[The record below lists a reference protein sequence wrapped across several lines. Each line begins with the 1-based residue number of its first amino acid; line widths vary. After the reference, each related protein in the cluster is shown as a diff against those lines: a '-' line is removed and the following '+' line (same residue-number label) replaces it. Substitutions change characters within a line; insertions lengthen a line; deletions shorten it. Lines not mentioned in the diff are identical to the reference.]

1 MLLTRFP
8 SLPPLKL
15 CLRLLPPTSTLTLR
29 CLLPT
34 RPRSLPMA
42 FPLTLPSFPLTLLRL
57 RLALLRSPLKLLRP
71 FLTLWTLLRLLPR
84 TPLTRVRTPLTRL
97 PSLPTPKLHLRLLLP
112 TTLRACSSHC
122 YVACNRA
129 LPGRRQTVDNEVS
142 VGVGILLLP
151 RVGPFFGVRTTP
163 RRSSPVCAS
172 HLAASTSDLPHM
184 RY

>member
-1 MLLTRFP
+1 
-8 SLPPLKL
+8 
-15 CLRLLPPTSTLTLR
+15 
-29 CLLPT
+29 
-34 RPRSLPMA
+34 MA

-71 FLTLWTLLRLLPR
+71 FLTLWYVLLRLLLR
-84 TPLTRVRTPLTRL
+84 IPLTRVRASLTRL

-142 VGVGILLLP
+142 VAVARGAIAEMSPPGTN
-151 RVGPFFGVRTTP
+151 GPAGR
-163 RRSSPVCAS
+163 A
-172 HLAASTSDLPHM
+172 D
-184 RY
+184 

>member
-15 CLRLLPPTSTLTLR
+15 CLRLLPPTPTLTPRFLF
-29 CLLPT
+29 LT
-34 RPRSLPMA
+34 RPRSLPIA

-57 RLALLRSPLKLLRP
+57 RLALLRSPLKLLSP

-142 VGVGILLLP
+142 VAVARGAIAEMSPPGTN
-151 RVGPFFGVRTTP
+151 GPAGR
-163 RRSSPVCAS
+163 A
-172 HLAASTSDLPHM
+172 D
-184 RY
+184 